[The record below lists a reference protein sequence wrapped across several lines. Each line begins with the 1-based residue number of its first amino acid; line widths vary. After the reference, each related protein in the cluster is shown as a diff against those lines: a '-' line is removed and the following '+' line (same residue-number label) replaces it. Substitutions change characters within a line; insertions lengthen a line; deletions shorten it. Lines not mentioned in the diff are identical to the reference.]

1 MTNAGKSSRSQG
13 SVSLTGYLFLLPYL
27 ALFITFLL
35 IPLGYGLWLSLS
47 RYELATRVPPSFI
60 GIANY
65 LEALQDPYFWQSL
78 GVTALFVVLS
88 VPLTVV
94 IALLIAAGI
103 NAVRDSRQAIYRLG
117 VFLPTVLTVSV
128 VSILWLWFYND
139 EFGLFNSLLD
149 RMHLGHVPWITSKLI
164 AMPSIVL
171 MSLWWTIGGPMVILL
186 AGLQQIPDSY
196 HEAAAID
203 GATGVR
209 RFFSITLPL
218 LRPVLLFVIVINIIG
233 GFQLF
238 GQTFLVTHGG
248 PELATRSIVQYIYE
262 TGFQSYRLG
271 YSAAMSWLLF
281 IVIAI
286 FSIVQFK
293 LMQEK

>member
-1 MTNAGKSSRSQG
+1 MTGSIKSSSNMRGGLS
-13 SVSLTGYLFLLPYL
+13 GYLFLVPYL
-27 ALFITFLL
+27 LLFVTFLL
-35 IPLGYGLWLSLS
+35 IPLGYGLWLSTS

-60 GIANY
+60 GMANY
-65 LEALQDPYFWQSL
+65 LEALQDPDFWEAL
-78 GVTALFVVLS
+78 GVTALFVVMC
-88 VPLTVV
+88 VPLTVA
-94 IALLIAAGI
+94 ISLLIAAGI
-103 NAVRDSRQAIYRLG
+103 NTVNEKRQAIYRLG
-117 VFLPTVLTVSV
+117 VFVPTVLTVSV

-139 EFGLFNSLLD
+139 EFGLFNSILD
-149 RMHLGHVPWITSKLI
+149 YLHLGHVPWITSKLI

-186 AGLQQIPDSY
+186 AGLQQIPDVY

-203 GATGVR
+203 GATGIR

-238 GQTFLVTHGG
+238 GQTFIVTHGG
-248 PELATRSIVQYIYE
+248 PEHVTRSIVQYIYE
-262 TGFQSYRLG
+262 KGFQDYRLG

-281 IVIAI
+281 VVIAV

-293 LMQEK
+293 LMREK